1 MYLVG
6 SDGQF
11 LEYFGQNKKSSE
23 IASSIAFSGGSRI
36 FLLGVLM
43 GGLNSSEGVL
53 KKRIKLRESNERLNF
68 SYQFFYIQQ
77 LRKGTFYFF
86 SAVIN
91 FSYATVISNNV
102 KHDTYKVK

>member
-43 GGLNSSEGVL
+43 GGL
-53 KKRIKLRESNERLNF
+53 
-68 SYQFFYIQQ
+68 
-77 LRKGTFYFF
+77 
-86 SAVIN
+86 
-91 FSYATVISNNV
+91 TVQRG
-102 KHDTYKVK
+102 Y